1 MNRASTAVIAAS
13 TVLALGALL
22 AMCGRV
28 TDRGRF
34 ALSYSTYGAGPAG
47 SRAAFELARA
57 SGFEARRWNEDVA
70 ELPSPATLVAIG
82 GCDHL
87 QSRPMSRPERE
98 ALLRWIEAGGTW
110 MVLGATEL
118 LEEDHGFGVRLT
130 AIDPDRCAEDDGL
143 YGMVLRADRRTRER
157 ERAERETA
165 RDAGPAEDAP
175 PAPEES
181 AERAPV
187 DDPLRALERTLA
199 GAEEDERLW
208 AVIAGG
214 PLTGLAPP
222 GFRLAGLIDVDD
234 AVEHEVLA
242 ELAGKHAIV
251 VVPRGRGRIV
261 VAASGSPFQNRDLL
275 EAEGAPLFARLLRAY
290 AQGPVLFDEY
300 HLGAGGARSTMRY
313 LFQRGAAPLALHLAI
328 VLAIVL
334 LRSGRRFGAPRKDAP
349 PEVVTTASFVA
360 AIGALFARVRD
371 PRGSLEILV
380 RRALAR
386 IAEHHHLDEIDA
398 ARLEKLLRGRRR
410 ERAADAV
417 RDVARLADDARA
429 VSLAEATRE
438 LDAMTERAV
447 SDGA

>member
-1 MNRASTAVIAAS
+1 
-13 TVLALGALL
+13 
-22 AMCGRV
+22 
-28 TDRGRF
+28 
-34 ALSYSTYGAGPAG
+34 
-47 SRAAFELARA
+47 
-57 SGFEARRWNEDVA
+57 
-70 ELPSPATLVAIG
+70 
-82 GCDHL
+82 
-87 QSRPMSRPERE
+87 
-98 ALLRWIEAGGTW
+98 
-110 MVLGATEL
+110 
-118 LEEDHGFGVRLT
+118 
-130 AIDPDRCAEDDGL
+130 
-143 YGMVLRADRRTRER
+143 
-157 ERAERETA
+157 
-165 RDAGPAEDAP
+165 
-175 PAPEES
+175 
-181 AERAPV
+181 
-187 DDPLRALERTLA
+187 
-199 GAEEDERLW
+199 
-208 AVIAGG
+208 
-214 PLTGLAPP
+214 
-222 GFRLAGLIDVDD
+222 
-234 AVEHEVLA
+234 
-242 ELAGKHAIV
+242 
-251 VVPRGRGRIV
+251 
-261 VAASGSPFQNRDLL
+261 
-275 EAEGAPLFARLLRAY
+275 
-290 AQGPVLFDEY
+290 
-300 HLGAGGARSTMRY
+300 MRY